1 VELVEG
7 MLFVELVKD
16 GGGWL
21 WCNDRVDNKLK
32 LVLGY
37 WLGGFMLERGKSRKG
52 SIGGEVVPIAW
63 CGLPL

>member
-1 VELVEG
+1 VELAQG

-52 SIGGEVVPIAW
+52 SIGGEVVPIAR